1 MKKIIVVGLVTL
13 GTLTLG
19 LQAYDKTERR
29 QDMQTME
36 VAMGQ
41 IQKGILSNNEKMALQ
56 GIENLKTSSSQ
67 VEIAPKKKDMDYTAT
82 YAKKQGDNIIFFADK
97 IKENLEAGRKHSAA
111 KNYTEVL
118 GQCISCHNKLRKWN

>member
-1 MKKIIVVGLVTL
+1 MKRIIVGLVTL
-13 GTLTLG
+13 CTLTLG

-36 VAMGQ
+36 AAMAQ

-56 GIENLKTSSSQ
+56 GIKNLKEASSK
-67 VEIAPKKKDMDYTAT
+67 VEVAPTKKDMDYTAS
-82 YAKKQGDNIIFFADK
+82 YAKKQADNIMLYSDK
-97 IKENLEAGRKHSAA
+97 IKANLEAGRKHSAA